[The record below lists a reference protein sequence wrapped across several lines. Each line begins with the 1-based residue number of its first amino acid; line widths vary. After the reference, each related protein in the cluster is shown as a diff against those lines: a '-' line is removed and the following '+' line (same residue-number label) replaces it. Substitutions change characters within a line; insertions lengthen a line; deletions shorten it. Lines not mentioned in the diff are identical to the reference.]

1 MKYIALFLSGG
12 IGSRIGGEVPKQYIT
27 VGDAPVFSYSLD
39 VLMNC
44 DRLAGVRI
52 VADPE
57 WEGEIEA
64 FLNKSNYSD
73 GRFMGFSLPGA
84 TRQLSIL
91 NGIRDIAS
99 DLDED
104 EWDDTFVIVHDAA
117 RPGLTA
123 ALLETLMDAC
133 PGHDGALPVLS
144 MKDTIYESKDGKVIS
159 GLLDRNTLF
168 AGQAPEAYV
177 LDKYLKANEA
187 LLPKDILTISGA
199 CEPAVRYG
207 MDIALL
213 PGDEKNVKITTPE
226 DLETFEKTVIDQ
238 DRAY

>member
-12 IGSRIGGEVPKQYIT
+12 IGSRVGGEIPKQYIT
-27 VGDAPVFSYSLD
+27 VAGRPVFSYSLD
-39 VLMNC
+39 VLMGC
-44 DRLAGVRI
+44 SRLDGVRI

-64 FLNKSNYSD
+64 FMRRLQYRPDK
-73 GRFMGFSLPGA
+73 FMGFSLPGA

-99 DLDED
+99 DLEED
-104 EWDDTFVIVHDAA
+104 EWGDTYVIVHDAA
-117 RPGLTA
+117 RPHLTSELIN
-123 ALLETLMDAC
+123 ALVDAC

-144 MKDTIYESKDGKVIS
+144 MKDTIYESKDGKSIT
-159 GLLDRNTLF
+159 GLLDRSTLF

-187 LLPKDILTISGA
+187 LLPKEILKVNGA
-199 CEPAVRYG
+199 CEPAISFG
-207 MDIALL
+207 MDIALIS
-213 PGDEKNVKITTPE
+213 GDEKNSKITTSE
-226 DLETFEKTVIDQ
+226 DLEEFEKSL
-238 DRAY
+238 RG